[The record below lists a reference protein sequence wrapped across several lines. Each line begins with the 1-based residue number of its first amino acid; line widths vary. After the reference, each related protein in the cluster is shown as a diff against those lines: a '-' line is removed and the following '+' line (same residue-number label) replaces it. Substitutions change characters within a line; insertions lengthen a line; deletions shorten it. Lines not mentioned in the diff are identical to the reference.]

1 MAVDKLQQGIR
12 DLIRLETRCLNEADL
27 ETWISL
33 FTEDGYY
40 WMPLERAQ
48 TDPEQ
53 HDSLVYDNRALMEM
67 RRYNLHNPLSP
78 SMQHEVRSVRILSE
92 PDIDFPAGPAGDIIV
107 RADVI
112 AVIHHRKQD
121 TYAGAV
127 TWRLVR
133 TDAGLKI
140 KSQTRGLAECRCPA
154 GQHHDVYLSHRLRP
168 QREAVPE
175 FSGW

>member
-1 MAVDKLQQGIR
+1 MAGDRLQTGIR
-12 DLIRLETRCLNEADL
+12 DLIRQETRCLDEADL

-92 PDIDFPAGPAGDIIV
+92 PDIDLSAGPTGDIIV
-107 RADVI
+107 RANVI
-112 AVIHHRKQD
+112 AVIHHRRQD

-140 KSQTRGLAECRCPA
+140 KSKRVDLLNADAPL
-154 GQHHDVYLSHRLRP
+154 DSIMMYI
-168 QREAVPE
+168 
-175 FSGW
+175 